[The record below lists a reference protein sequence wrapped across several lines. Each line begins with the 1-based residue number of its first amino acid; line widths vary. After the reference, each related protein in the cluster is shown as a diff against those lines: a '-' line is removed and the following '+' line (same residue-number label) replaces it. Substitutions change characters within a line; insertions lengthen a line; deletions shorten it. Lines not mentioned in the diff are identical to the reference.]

1 MFVPVWKRS
10 KNRWILKLSI
20 LPQNQ
25 WIQNKG
31 KTKGNVNRGRTKYI
45 HHEKKRVPNITQEK
59 ERNQIITL
67 AHPIYCDFPLF
78 FEKKYRG
85 LSRRVESQVYVG
97 LCCTNACLL
106 QFSLFIWYAMGE
118 RRAKCRTPISGIV
131 FLYVMDHVNRKKLGL
146 HWTQC
151 LKS

>member
-1 MFVPVWKRS
+1 M
-10 KNRWILKLSI
+10 
-20 LPQNQ
+20 PQNQ

-85 LSRRVESQVYVG
+85 LSRR
-97 LCCTNACLL
+97 AHM
-106 QFSLFIWYAMGE
+106 FS
-118 RRAKCRTPISGIV
+118 
-131 FLYVMDHVNRKKLGL
+131 
-146 HWTQC
+146 
-151 LKS
+151 